1 MSTLKVPSFK
11 DAMDAAEDDSITE
24 VEMGTVVYRPDG
36 YYWQAPDGIRE
47 SGPFTTMEEALS
59 DMQSADADADDDAEP
74 GESLEEAEGE
84 IGIAD
89 WIDPDTGQPA
99 EGQSIPRLHDE

>member
-1 MSTLKVPSFK
+1 
-11 DAMDAAEDDSITE
+11 
-24 VEMGTVVYRPDG
+24 
-36 YYWQAPDGIRE
+36 
-47 SGPFTTMEEALS
+47 
-59 DMQSADADADDDAEP
+59 MQSADADADDDAEP